1 MFRMTPVLLSSA
13 RAPVEAVV
21 VGGGPAGLAVVGN
34 LLQAL
39 PQQTRQQRQQ
49 LWVDPS
55 FTAGRVN
62 AKYRE
67 VPSNTK
73 VDLFLQFARAL
84 EPFRKVI
91 ERDPS
96 PNAIAALE
104 ALQQDK
110 GCELGKAA
118 DMCAF
123 LTEGLA
129 KEFPE
134 AEQHT
139 GLVTGATLNKVYHLQ
154 MVLADHVADFDIGY
168 RVVDG

>member
-1 MFRMTPVLLSSA
+1 MFRVTPVLFSTT

-39 PQQTRQQRQQ
+39 PQQRQRRQQ

-84 EPFRKVI
+84 EPFRQVL
-91 ERDPS
+91 ERAPT
-96 PNAIAALE
+96 PNAITALE

-118 DMCAF
+118 DMCAL

-129 KEFPE
+129 RGFPE

-139 GLVTGATLNKVYHLQ
+139 GRVTAATLNKVR
-154 MVLADHVADFDIGY
+154 ACG
-168 RVVDG
+168 

>member
-1 MFRMTPVLLSSA
+1 MFRVTPVLFSTA

-39 PQQTRQQRQQ
+39 PQRRQQ

-84 EPFRKVI
+84 EPFRQVL
-91 ERDPS
+91 ERVPT

-118 DMCAF
+118 DMCAL

-139 GLVTGATLNKVYHLQ
+139 GRVTAATLNKVR
-154 MVLADHVADFDIGY
+154 MVL
-168 RVVDG
+168 R